1 MNPSEAAVE
10 GGLRV
15 QPALDGTIWRVALAT
30 PKANI
35 LDMEKIEALTTL
47 FERARTTA
55 TLKALLLEAEG
66 DHFSFGASV
75 PEHLPGRFEWMI
87 PAFSNLFRRMMEAP
101 VVTLA
106 AVRGQCLGGG
116 LELVSMCHRVFAAP
130 SARMGQP
137 EIVLGVLAPVASV
150 ILPERIGRRHAEDL
164 CLTGRVVESEE
175 AHGMG
180 LIDELADDPSTAAM
194 DWATRHL
201 VPRSTSSLRLAVRSA
216 RVGWAAAFGE
226 RLAAAEKIYLEEL
239 MSTHDAREGLQAF
252 LERREPLWRNA

>member
-1 MNPSEAAVE
+1 MNPGEAAVE

-15 QPALDGTIWRVALAT
+15 RLAADGAIWRVALAT

-47 FERARTTA
+47 FERARTT
-55 TLKALLLEAEG
+55 TSLKAVLLEAEG
-66 DHFSFGASV
+66 EHFSFGASV

-87 PAFSNLFRRMMEAP
+87 PAFGNLFRRMMAAP

-150 ILPERIGRRHAEDL
+150 VLPERIGRRHAEDL
-164 CLTGRVVESEE
+164 CLTGRVVEAHE

-180 LIDELADDPSTAAM
+180 LVDELAEDPAAAAM
-194 DWATRHL
+194 DWITRHL
-201 VPRSTSSLRLAVRSA
+201 GPRSSTSLRLAVRTA
-216 RVGWAAAFGE
+216 RVGWAEAFDA
-226 RLAAAEKIYLEEL
+226 RLAAAERIYLEEL
-239 MSTHDAREGLQAF
+239 MGTHDAKEGLHAF
-252 LERREPLWRNA
+252 LERRDPVWRNS